1 MQLPILYNKFI
12 GMINAIDDSTNP
24 IISSFFKSV
33 YINPCA
39 INIIGNIKYI
49 PINIFLSFLNNITD
63 KSIIKLGNNIE
74 IVFS

>member
-49 PINIFLSFLNNITD
+49 PPLHFIFTYLNII
-63 KSIIKLGNNIE
+63 
-74 IVFS
+74 